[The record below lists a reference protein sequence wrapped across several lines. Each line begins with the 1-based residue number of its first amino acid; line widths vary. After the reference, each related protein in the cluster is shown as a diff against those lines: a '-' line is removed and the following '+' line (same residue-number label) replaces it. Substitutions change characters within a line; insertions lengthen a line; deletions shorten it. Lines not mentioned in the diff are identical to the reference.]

1 MKEIV
6 FLNTNVKR
14 WRQFEEL
21 LNKPSQTKP
30 DTLAELFIQITDDL
44 AYSRTYYPQSDTT
57 KYLNSLALRAH
68 QLIYVNKKEKGNRI
82 QKFWGYEFPSVI
94 FDTRKFIL
102 YSFLIMF
109 IASLIGAISTANDDT
124 FVRLILGDYYVNM
137 TLENIKNGDPLA
149 VYKHAQNIDMFLGI
163 SINNI
168 RVSFIAFVMGLF
180 TSFGTGMILFQ
191 NGVML
196 GCFQYFFY
204 QHGLLMESVLT
215 IWIHGTLEI
224 FAIIVAGAAGMVLGN
239 SFIFP
244 GTYSRLTSFIMNTR
258 KGVKMVVGL
267 VPIFITAAFFEGFIT
282 RYYQSHWAFRLPI
295 IVGSLIFII
304 WYFFIYPAKVKQF
317 ENEPI

>member
-1 MKEIV
+1 MKEII

-14 WRQFEEL
+14 WRQFEDL
-21 LNKPSQTKP
+21 LNRSLQTKP

-68 QLIYVNKKEKGNRI
+68 QLIYINKKEKGNRMPN
-82 QKFWGYEFPSVI
+82 FWAVEFPQVI
-94 FDTRKFIL
+94 YEKQKFIL

-109 IASLIGAISTANDDT
+109 IAALIGAISTANDDT
-124 FVRLILGDYYVNM
+124 FVRLILGDSYVNM

-149 VYKHAQNIDMFLGI
+149 IYKQANNIDMFLGI

-168 RVSFIAFVMGLF
+168 RVSFITFMFGLF
-180 TSFGTGMILFQ
+180 TSIGTGYMLFY

-204 QHGLLMESVLT
+204 QQGLLTESILT

-224 FAIIVAGAAGMVLGN
+224 FAIIVAGAAGMVMGN
-239 SFIFP
+239 GILFP
-244 GTYSRLTSFIMNTR
+244 GTYSRLESFMINTR
-258 KGVKMVVGL
+258 KGVKMIIGL
-267 VPIFITAAFFEGFIT
+267 IPVFLVAAFFEGFVT
-282 RYYQSHWAFRLPI
+282 RYYQSHWALRLTI
-295 IVGSLIFII
+295 IIGSLIFIV
-304 WYFFIYPAKVKQF
+304 WYFFIYPAKVKQI
-317 ENEPI
+317 ENE